1 MIYDLMILGGGPAG
15 YTGAERAGQ
24 AGLKT
29 VLFEK
34 SELGGV
40 CLNEG
45 CIPSKTLLN
54 SAKILDAARGGKA
67 FAVSASDLSIDQEKL
82 IKRKNKIVRM
92 LVSGIKTKMKEAAVD
107 VIKANAV
114 ILGKEDDLFLIEAA
128 GEKYA
133 GRNILICTGSV
144 PVVPPIPGLQEG
156 LASGFAVTNKGIL
169 DLEEIPKQLA
179 VIGGGVIG
187 LEMASY
193 YCSAGSEVFVIEMQD
208 GILAG
213 NEPEISSM
221 LQKAYEKK
229 GIKFYLGTKLTEVKE
244 KQILFEQDGL
254 VSELEADI
262 VLLSVGRKAVLTGFG
277 LENIELEIEKGA
289 IKTDN
294 KCRSNVPGVYAAG
307 DVNGR
312 WMLAH
317 AASREAE
324 VAVNTILGKE
334 DEMRYDNCP
343 SVVYTNPE
351 VVFVGATAKELDE
364 AGIKYRTVEIP
375 FAYSGRYLAETDREP
390 SLCKLL
396 VYEESDTVAGC
407 HMMGSYV
414 SEIIVAAGLMIER
427 KMTVDQIK
435 AQIFP
440 HPTVAE
446 VIREAIFML

>member
-67 FAVSASDLSIDQEKL
+67 FAVSASDLAIDQEKL

-156 LASGFAVTNKGIL
+156 LASGFVVTNKGIL
-169 DLEEIPKQLA
+169 DLEEIPKRLA

-364 AGIKYRTVEIP
+364 AGIKYRTVKIP

>member
-67 FAVSASDLSIDQEKL
+67 FAVSASDLAIDQEKL

-156 LASGFAVTNKGIL
+156 LASGFVVTNKGIL
-169 DLEEIPKQLA
+169 DLEEIPKRLA

-254 VSELEADI
+254 VSELKADI

-364 AGIKYRTVEIP
+364 VGIKYRTVEIP